1 MRVNVSTLTGEALDW
16 AVATCE
22 DRNIMRD
29 PMGFKSGSESG
40 YWIWEEKTNN
50 HIDTAQL
57 IGRNYSPSKNWL
69 QGGEIIERENVSL
82 ASPSP
87 VSDHWTAMTNMS
99 THKQHGD
106 TALIAAMRC
115 YVETKMGGEI
125 DIPNS
130 LNIPNEDAA

>member
-1 MRVNVSTLTGEALDW
+1 MMVNVSLLTGAALDW

-22 DRNIMRD
+22 GRNIKFD
-29 PMGFKSGSESG
+29 PMGFKNGSEAG
-40 YWIWEEKTNN
+40 YWIWEEKANN

-57 IGRNYSPSKNWL
+57 IGRNYSPSTNWT
-69 QGGEIIERENVSL
+69 QGGPLIERENVSL

-99 THKQHGD
+99 THKQHGE

-115 YVETKMGGEI
+115 FVATKMGNEI
-125 DIPNS
+125 KLPDLLS
-130 LNIPNEDAA
+130 SSCKDVA